1 MLRELIMD
9 CQIIECPKCHTLGRV
24 LEVSSW
30 LNEERYEG
38 NAICYDCTCSGYF
51 DPTRNDE
58 RDQLV
63 RNPLDFTFQC
73 VSLNV
78 TTVGW
83 GYHWSYTIQDPKK
96 PEDEEVNMMNTV
108 WVARH
113 KDAKSLI
120 LGIFTDDS
128 AAYSE
133 YIHLKQVEL
142 VAFPCQHT
150 STLGESFP
158 VWVVSVGKDTAY
170 RIINIFSDEKQ
181 AFKIASSIGGK
192 VVETEAIPN
201 RRRRRNIHVSKSFVV
216 LGDVPERHH
225 FCDELRVR
233 RKLFSGEE
241 TKVFPMATFRRAY
254 DRSLP
259 HRIEV
264 LALNESVSRD
274 AARDLSTL
282 TDTTICSILEYNVDY
297 KLVQTDGKW
306 SIDPCLLDQPV

>member
-1 MLRELIMD
+1 MLHQLIMD
-9 CQIIECPKCHTLGRV
+9 NQIIECPKCHEKAHVLG
-24 LEVSSW
+24 VSSQPN
-30 LNEERYEG
+30 LEEYDG
-38 NAICYDCTCSGYF
+38 NAVCQLCTGYVDF
-51 DPTRNDE
+51 DPMATDV
-58 RDQLV
+58 RDQPV
-63 RNPLDFTFQC
+63 PCPLDFTFSC

-78 TTVGW
+78 TTVGC
-83 GYHWSYTIQDPKK
+83 GHHWSYPIKN

-113 KDAKSLI
+113 KEAKGLI
-120 LGIFTDDS
+120 LGIFTDQQ
-128 AAYSE
+128 AAIVQYS
-133 YIHLKQVEL
+133 HLKQVEL
-142 VAFPCQHT
+142 VAFPCRHT
-150 STLGESFP
+150 ADLGESFH

-201 RRRRRNIHVSKSFVV
+201 RRERRNIRVSKSFVV

-282 TDTTICSILEYNVDY
+282 TDTTICTMLEYNVDY

-306 SIDPCLLDQPV
+306 SIDPCLLNQPV